1 MLKLEYTDYTLDFKF
16 EAGTS
21 RGVLKKHPIY
31 ILKISQ
37 DGLLPFGYGEAA
49 PLERLSIESFDDLE
63 SELERLAVE
72 LSGCEVPKTADEVYS
87 LAEQLVSVDFPS
99 LRFALETSLL
109 DWLHGGKQQIFEN
122 DFYSGERSIPIN
134 GLIWMGTQEH
144 MRDQVDEKLAHGFK
158 CIKIKVGAIDWK
170 EELSLIKYLRS
181 RSRDVIIRLDA
192 NGGFP
197 INEVFTRLADLEKL
211 NIHSIE
217 QPIAPH
223 QHEAMSL
230 ICQKSNIAIALDEE
244 LIGVSHPQDRK
255 ELLTYIK
262 PAYIILKPTLLG
274 GLKATQEWIA
284 LAESLGIDWWIT
296 SALESNIGL
305 NAVSQCAAQY
315 EDLSYQGLGTGQL
328 YHNNIKSPLTIT
340 GEQLWYK
347 GTLSWDMEMD

>member
-1 MLKLEYTDYTLDFKF
+1 MLKLEYTEYILDFKF

-31 ILKISQ
+31 ILKISEN
-37 DGLLPFGYGEAA
+37 GLMPFGYGEAA
-49 PLERLSIESFDDLE
+49 PLERLSVESFEDLLP
-63 SELERLAVE
+63 ELERIVIDLKN
-72 LSGCEVPKTADEVYS
+72 CEAPKTEEDVYI
-87 LAEQLVSVDFPS
+87 LAAQLASMDFPS
-99 LRFALETSLL
+99 LRFALETALL
-109 DWLHGGKQQIFEN
+109 DWLHGGQQQVFDN
-122 DFYSGERSIPIN
+122 GFYADKRNIPIN
-134 GLIWMGTQEH
+134 GLIWMGSQEH
-144 MRDQVDEKLAHGFK
+144 MRAQVDEKLALGFK

-170 EELSLIKYLRS
+170 EELNLIKYLRS
-181 RSRDVIIRLDA
+181 RSRDAIIRLDA

-197 INEVFTRLADLEKL
+197 TNDVFARLKELEAL

-230 ICQKSNIAIALDEE
+230 ICQKSNIAISLDEE
-244 LIGVSHPQDRK
+244 LIGVSAASDRK

-274 GLKATQEWIA
+274 GLKATEEWIA

-305 NAVSQCAAQY
+305 NAVSQFAAQY
-315 EDLSYQGLGTGQL
+315 ENLSYQGLGTGQL
-328 YHNNIKSPLTIT
+328 YHNNIKSPLVIT
-340 GEQLWYK
+340 GQELRYNK
-347 GTLSWDMEMD
+347 TLGWDMII